1 MVTQGEDCVT
11 NSCQLTSK
19 TDHCLNVVED
29 FLSLTLQENEKENI
43 LPLGDILFLALKD
56 KLLPQDFASNEPWD
70 GIDEVIQ
77 DLKDIFLWERMRKEL
92 IQTWPATN

>member
-1 MVTQGEDCVT
+1 M
-11 NSCQLTSK
+11 
-19 TDHCLNVVED
+19 ED

-43 LPLGDILFLALKD
+43 LPLRDILFLALKD
-56 KLLPQDFASNEPWD
+56 KLLPQDFASNKPWD

-92 IQTWPATN
+92 IQTWPQIEWLVVQ